1 MDTTFSWN
9 STLMVLDPT
18 GKCASILF
26 TLFPGDYDNL
36 YQRPFSKLIHI
47 GVRDQLDSLNTWTK
61 TIRPDQD
68 TAYKKPAISRKTGVL
83 KIITNKFVPHSE
95 LFSDTEGS
103 LIDVAS
109 FIEIRFSNP
118 PRLRPHT
125 QTYLNFP
132 CP

>member
-1 MDTTFSWN
+1 MEFYPYGIGPLLASVHQFYSPASLVTT
-9 STLMVLDPT
+9 TT
-18 GKCASILF
+18 YI
-26 TLFPGDYDNL
+26 
-36 YQRPFSKLIHI
+36 QRPFSKLIHI
-47 GVRDQLDSLNTWTK
+47 GIRDQLNTWTK

-68 TAYKKPAISRKTGVL
+68 PAYKKPTISSKKGVST
-83 KIITNKFVPHSE
+83 IIIHKFVPHSK

-125 QTYLNFP
+125 QTYLLFP